1 MTIDLKLGGL
11 GSKGSNLPEE
21 LARRFYE
28 IHERLIFHRIH
39 YARTSLASKLWKDLK
54 EREVKEYIESFR
66 ELLSDPEVVAMLKK
80 SEL

>member
-1 MTIDLKLGGL
+1 MTIDLKLGG
-11 GSKGSNLPEE
+11 KGSNLPEE
-21 LARRFYE
+21 LAKRFYE
-28 IHERLIFHRIH
+28 VHERLIFHRIH

-66 ELLSDPEVVAMLKK
+66 ELLTDPEVVAMLKK